1 MINVEEKREYCISKP
16 QVSEGFPFGGEVLV
30 FKVYSK
36 MFALI
41 DLQNPDTINL
51 KCEPENAIAL
61 REKYDEVQPGYH
73 MNNKH
78 WNTISLMGTLSQ
90 NQITQFIN
98 DSYDLVLKSVP
109 RKELI

>member
-1 MINVEEKREYCISKP
+1 MINVEEIREYCISKP

-73 MNNKH
+73 MNKKH

>member
-1 MINVEEKREYCISKP
+1 MINVEEIREYCISKP

-61 REKYDEVQPGYH
+61 RERYDEVQPGYH
-73 MNNKH
+73 MNKKH
-78 WNTISLMGTLSQ
+78 WNTISLMGTLTQ

-109 RKELI
+109 RKKLI

>member
-1 MINVEEKREYCISKP
+1 MINVEEIREYCISKP

-41 DLQNPDTINL
+41 DLQIPDTINL

-61 REKYDEVQPGYH
+61 RERYDEVQPGYH
-73 MNNKH
+73 MNKKH
-78 WNTISLMGTLSQ
+78 WNTISLMGTLTQ

-109 RKELI
+109 RKKLI